1 MCEWISVCRGRFNG
15 SKISL
20 EARSAKFINVH
31 SDMIKMIVFEKPWAN
46 YVPYALNWRAFFRC
60 ETIYWRLEPQK
71 KTELTFDL
79 FCVIFQRVI
88 FLVSQF
94 NLTQLSPAE
103 IKIEPCEST
112 EAAGSIPWR
121 VESYQKKTN
130 QQRTEIIQIITHFA
144 YNGVFN

>member
-1 MCEWISVCRGRFNG
+1 MQRQVQRKQNIIRGTKRKIHQRSFGYDQNDCFRKAV
-15 SKISL
+15 SKLCAVRIKL
-20 EARSAKFINVH
+20 ESIFSMRNH
-31 SDMIKMIVFEKPWAN
+31 
-46 YVPYALNWRAFFRC
+46 LLAFRTS
-60 ETIYWRLEPQK
+60 E

-130 QQRTEIIQIITHFA
+130 QQRTELIQIITHFA

>member
-1 MCEWISVCRGRFNG
+1 MQRQVQRKQNIIRGTKRKIGYDQNDCFRKAV
-15 SKISL
+15 SKLCAVRIKL
-20 EARSAKFINVH
+20 ESIFSMRNH
-31 SDMIKMIVFEKPWAN
+31 
-46 YVPYALNWRAFFRC
+46 LLAFRTS
-60 ETIYWRLEPQK
+60 E

-112 EAAGSIPWR
+112 EAAGSIP
-121 VESYQKKTN
+121 
-130 QQRTEIIQIITHFA
+130 
-144 YNGVFN
+144 